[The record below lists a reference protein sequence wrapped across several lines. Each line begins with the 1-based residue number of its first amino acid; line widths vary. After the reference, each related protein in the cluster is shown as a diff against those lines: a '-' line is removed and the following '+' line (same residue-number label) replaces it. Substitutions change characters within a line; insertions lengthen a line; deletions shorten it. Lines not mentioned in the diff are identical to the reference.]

1 MNQGWIVKLA
11 LAGAALELFCGA
23 FAYWRGGLMA
33 GVAALVG
40 ATVATG
46 AQVAAVALLRP
57 AMRAPSGTFQQRW
70 VIGMAIR
77 FGSFLVIAALLLALR
92 ASVPPLWLATGYL
105 VTLLA
110 LLFGE
115 TAFLHDDAKP

>member
-1 MNQGWIVKLA
+1 VNQGWIVKLA
-11 LAGAALELFCGA
+11 VAGAALELFCGA

-33 GVAALVG
+33 GVAALIG
-40 ATVATG
+40 ASVATG

-57 AMRAPSGTFQQRW
+57 AMQASGATFQQRW

-77 FGSFLVIAALLLALR
+77 FGSFLVIAVLLFALR
-92 ASVPPLWLATGYL
+92 ATLPPIWVATGYL

-115 TAFLHDDAKP
+115 TSFLHDDAKP